1 MKHRVKLNYPQE
13 ESEVNKWKAN
23 IFYGFQQTQPLQTRD
38 KGEAYQ
44 ECGGQMSLHWNP
56 QSLATPPKTKGW
68 NLQKT
73 LLEKQ
78 QHLPS
83 TSIFGGFHISIVYF
97 RSFVY
102 LLRVGIQ
109 KHCQVKTD
117 LANLLGDDS
126 WLPSSFTKTR
136 AVIVISI
143 RSQTWSQI
151 DAHVYSKLNFMVFFH
166 ITLPSF
172 LSHGFAIRY
181 TYIYICIYYRSVA
194 VEHMFFNY
202 DGFGCWDVSKPQKD
216 RLLPSR
222 SVLKIRS
229 LEVVWCS
236 KLQVLVWK
244 LHHQMWNKSQP
255 TTKKTSTKARGD
267 RVLSRLPY
275 LFLYR
280 FRLFRW
286 LNNMIFAVPSLDGR

>member
-23 IFYGFQQTQPLQTRD
+23 IFYGFQSRLQSLESSSWSPQTQPLQTRD

-151 DAHVYSKLNFMVFFH
+151 DAHVYSKLNFMVFFSYYTAFIFVPWFCHTIH
-166 ITLPSF
+166 IY
-172 LSHGFAIRY
+172 IYIY
-181 TYIYICIYYRSVA
+181 TYIT
-194 VEHMFFNY
+194 
-202 DGFGCWDVSKPQKD
+202 G
-216 RLLPSR
+216 RLPWITCFSTMT
-222 SVLKIRS
+222 
-229 LEVVWCS
+229 
-236 KLQVLVWK
+236 VLVAE
-244 LHHQMWNKSQP
+244 MFRSP
-255 TTKKTSTKARGD
+255 RKTASCQAG
-267 RVLSRLPY
+267 VC
-275 LFLYR
+275 
-280 FRLFRW
+280 
-286 LNNMIFAVPSLDGR
+286 